1 MANNSNT
8 SLPFEVVDDKSKNR
22 ASTMKRVALLV
33 RPEKVDAVIA
43 AIRGLRIE
51 AIIYDVKSAGKE
63 KETVTSGRGMGTV
76 DLAYTNRK
84 LIVSIVDSEVV
95 SNMADAVRNA
105 LGGKGSGGVMTV
117 SPVDGTI
124 RL

>member
-1 MANNSNT
+1 MANT
-8 SLPFEVVDDKSKNR
+8 SLPFEVVDDKSKDKV
-22 ASTMKRVALLV
+22 SMKRVALLV

-51 AIIYDVKSAGKE
+51 AVIYDVKSAGKE
-63 KETVTSGRGMGTV
+63 KETVTSGRSMGTV

-84 LIVSIVDSEVV
+84 LIVSIVDPEVI
-95 SNMADAVRNA
+95 SNMVDAVRNA
-105 LGGKGSGGVMTV
+105 LGGKGSSGGGVMTV
-117 SPVDGTI
+117 SPVDGQI

>member
-1 MANNSNT
+1 MANT
-8 SLPFEVVDDKSKNR
+8 SLPFEVVDDKGKNK
-22 ASTMKRVALLV
+22 ASMKRVALLV

-105 LGGKGSGGVMTV
+105 LGGKGNGGVMTV
-117 SPVDGTI
+117 SPVDGMV